1 LFSLRFLSR
10 GLCMAF
16 LRFWSWYF
24 VAVSISSPS
33 PHQLSLLSFSS
44 YSFQMPKGIRSH
56 RKRPNGVLKVVSL
69 LDSSLSFTCQNLHFR
84 IIQLGGN
91 LFDGGLGVM
100 GSLNS
105 SVIRSLESIQ
115 ILNLLG
121 LTTVTML
128 DTQSVG
134 TFTVVMI
141 FSLTIR
147 SIVLSSGDLSGWLAL
162 GEEDVLPVSLSDQ
175 FQCDS
180 FPQDIQLLRKHQTI
194 LGKCQNLHSLIII
207 IIII

>member
-1 LFSLRFLSR
+1 
-10 GLCMAF
+10 
-16 LRFWSWYF
+16 
-24 VAVSISSPS
+24 
-33 PHQLSLLSFSS
+33 
-44 YSFQMPKGIRSH
+44 MPKGIRSH

-147 SIVLSSGDLSGWLAL
+147 SIVLSSGDLSG
-162 GEEDVLPVSLSDQ
+162 
-175 FQCDS
+175 
-180 FPQDIQLLRKHQTI
+180 
-194 LGKCQNLHSLIII
+194 
-207 IIII
+207 